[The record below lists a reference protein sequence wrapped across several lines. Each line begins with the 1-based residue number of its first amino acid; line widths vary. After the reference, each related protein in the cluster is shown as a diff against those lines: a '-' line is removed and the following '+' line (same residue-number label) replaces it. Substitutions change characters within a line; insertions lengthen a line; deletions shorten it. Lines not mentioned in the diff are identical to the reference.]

1 MARFSTNRG
10 RVPIERGS
18 INVFEESSF
27 MGIVSSRIVGGFA
40 GAAVV
45 VTGLTVGVA
54 SPASAGSD
62 LDIPSVSRS
71 CISDHAEA
79 GTAWAAFNKQVD
91 KEAKIFNKMVSTKK
105 KPYQMTVKKATAVR
119 KQTIANAKKI
129 KTASARG
136 KAISNANDVFE
147 RTVEAAAAKTN
158 ARLAKISDRVKVC
171 EAFEKKRDKKIEAAN
186 VKYENR
192 MGSKDNGAKSV
203 LRLARERAENA
214 HTERMIDVK
223 DIYGYCMADAD
234 GDDYAEQDCKT
245 EKEVGT
251 LDSERELEQDLRA
264 ADEEYAATEI
274 AAAAERRRVTGK

>member
-1 MARFSTNRG
+1 
-10 RVPIERGS
+10 
-18 INVFEESSF
+18 
-27 MGIVSSRIVGGFA
+27 MGIVSSRVVGVFA

-54 SPASAGSD
+54 APASAGSVLD
-62 LDIPSVSRS
+62 LPSVSRS

-91 KEAKIFNKMVSTKK
+91 KEVKIFNKMVSAKK
-105 KPYQMTVKKATAVR
+105 KPYQVTVKKATAVR

-136 KAISNANDVFE
+136 KAISNANEAFE

-158 ARLAKISDRVKVC
+158 AKLAKISDRVQEC

-203 LRLARERAENA
+203 LRLARERAESA

-251 LDSERELEQDLRA
+251 LESERELERDLRA

-274 AAAAERRRVTGK
+274 AAAADRRRVTGE